1 MKKHL
6 IRLFTVSAVVS
17 LIAAFLLSMPLVQRY
32 NLHQTQTQLKSI
44 LLILSAQGESLLE
57 NPDDF
62 SDRCAGALSGS
73 GLDIRITILGPDGR
87 VVADSGPDSTLGQIH
102 SDRPEVQKA
111 RSEGWG
117 FHTRKSEST
126 SILYSYAAYASNGIV
141 YRAAMPLASVWHSAL
156 LLGLYACI
164 GLVAGIVI
172 AFLLSRIWA
181 ARSVKPVSD
190 LTTIANR
197 IAAGDLSQRAQ
208 PKGELSELSTALNS
222 VTQELSDT
230 SDELRLSNERLRAIL
245 QGLDEGVVSIENN
258 QLILLTSRAG
268 NLLGPA
274 PEGATSLSECG
285 TNYRYFQQA
294 MDEAIETGHDLSK
307 EITFS
312 APAPCVLQLYAA
324 KLSYAP
330 KSALAVVRDVT
341 KLHQLEEMR
350 REFVANV
357 THELKTPLT
366 SIRGYVE
373 LLQDE
378 KRDAQTR
385 AKFYEIIGIEAD
397 RLQRLIDDLL
407 ELSRIENN
415 LQKAPETQCTDVS
428 KIAQEALEHL
438 SPMAQER
445 QIAFSSELTPEL
457 TIRADPD
464 RIVQLFTNLI
474 QNAVKYNRPG
484 GSVTVSTQ
492 AARGMAVIK
501 VEDTGLGIPQ
511 ESLPRI
517 FERFY
522 RVDKGRSR
530 ELGGTGLG
538 LSIVKHIVQ
547 LYGGDISVDSV
558 VEKGTVFQ
566 VRFPLAHEL

>member
-6 IRLFTVSAVVS
+6 IRLFTISAVVS
-17 LIAAFLLSMPLVQRY
+17 LIAAFVLSMPLVQRY
-32 NLHQTQTQLKSI
+32 NLRQTQMQLKSI
-44 LLILSAQGESLLE
+44 LLILSVQNGSLLE
-57 NPDDF
+57 SPDDF
-62 SDRCAGALSGS
+62 SDRCAEALFGS
-73 GLDIRITILGPDGR
+73 GLDIRITILDRNSR
-87 VVADSGPDSTLGQIH
+87 VIADSGPDATLGQSH
-102 SDRPEVQKA
+102 SDRPEVQQA
-111 RSEGWG
+111 LSGGWG
-117 FHTRKSEST
+117 FDTRKSEST
-126 SILYSYAAYASNGIV
+126 SITYSYAAYASNGIV
-141 YRAAMPLASVWHSAL
+141 FRAAMPLANVWHSAL
-156 LLGLYACI
+156 LLSLYACI
-164 GLVAGIVI
+164 GLLAGVFI
-172 AFLLSRIWA
+172 AFILSRIWA

-197 IAAGDLSQRAQ
+197 VAAGDFSQRAR
-208 PKGELSELSTALNS
+208 PEGDLSELSTALNS

-230 SDELRLSNERLRAIL
+230 SDELRMSNERLRAIL
-245 QGLDEGVVSIENN
+245 QGLDEGVVSIENKK
-258 QLILLTSRAG
+258 LILLTGRAEK
-268 NLLGPA
+268 LLGPV
-274 PEGATSLSECG
+274 PEGAVTLPGCG
-285 TNYRYFQQA
+285 ANYLYLQQA
-294 MDEAIETGHDLSK
+294 MDEAIQTGRELSK
-307 EITFS
+307 EIAFS
-312 APAPCVLQLYAA
+312 APAPCVLQIYAA

-373 LLQDE
+373 LLQDD

-407 ELSRIENN
+407 ELSRIENSA
-415 LQKAPETQCTDVS
+415 QKAPETKRTDVS
-428 KIAQEALEHL
+428 EITREVLDHL
-438 SPMAQER
+438 APMAQER
-445 QIAFSSELTPEL
+445 QVAFSADLTPGL
-457 TIRADPD
+457 VIRADPD

-492 AARGMAVIK
+492 ALRGMAVAK

-566 VRFPLAHEL
+566 VRFPLAH

>member
-6 IRLFTVSAVVS
+6 IRLFTISAVIS
-17 LIAAFLLSMPLVQRY
+17 LIAAFVLSMPLVQRY
-32 NLHQTQTQLKSI
+32 NLLQTQMQLKSI
-44 LLILSAQGESLLE
+44 LLVLSVQGDSLLE

-62 SDRCAGALSGS
+62 SDRCAQALSGS
-73 GLDIRITILGPDGR
+73 GLDIRITILDQDGR
-87 VVADSGPDSTLGQIH
+87 VMADSGPDATLGQSH

-111 RSEGWG
+111 LSSGWG
-117 FHTRKSEST
+117 FDTRKSEST
-126 SILYSYAAYASNGIV
+126 NITYSYAAYALDGIV
-141 YRAAMPLASVWHSAL
+141 YRAAMPLTSVWHSAL
-156 LLGLYACI
+156 LLSLYACI
-164 GLVAGIVI
+164 GLLAGVVI
-172 AFLLSRIWA
+172 ALILSRIWA
-181 ARSVKPVSD
+181 ARSVKPVAD
-190 LTTIANR
+190 LTKIANQV
-197 IAAGDLSQRAQ
+197 AAGDFSQRARQ
-208 PKGELSELSTALNS
+208 EGDLSELSTALNS

-230 SDELRLSNERLRAIL
+230 SDELRVSNERLRAIL
-245 QGLDEGVVSIENN
+245 QGLDEGVLSIEDKK
-258 QLILLTSRAG
+258 ITLLTDRATR
-268 NLLGPA
+268 LLGPV
-274 PEGATSLSECG
+274 PEGVDTLPGCG
-285 TNYRYFQQA
+285 ANYLYLQQA
-294 MDEAIETGHDLSK
+294 MDEAIQTGGETTK
-307 EITFS
+307 EITLS
-312 APAPCVLQLYAA
+312 VPVPCVLQVYAA
-324 KLSYAP
+324 KLGYAP

-373 LLQDE
+373 LLQDD

-407 ELSRIENN
+407 ELSQIENS
-415 LQKAPETQCTDVS
+415 QRQSPETKGTNLSKTACDVLEQLS
-428 KIAQEALEHL
+428 LIAKEHQVTL
-438 SPMAQER
+438 YSDLAPGLIIQ
-445 QIAFSSELTPEL
+445 
-457 TIRADPD
+457 ADPD

-474 QNAVKYNRPG
+474 QNAIKYNRPG

-492 AARGMAVIK
+492 AVRNMAVIK
-501 VEDTGLGIPQ
+501 VEDTGLGIPP

>member
-6 IRLFTVSAVVS
+6 IHLFTISAVVS
-17 LIAAFLLSMPLVQRY
+17 LIAAFVLSMPLVQRY
-32 NLHQTQTQLKSI
+32 NLRQTQTQLKSI
-44 LLILSAQGESLLE
+44 LLILSVQNGSLLE
-57 NPDDF
+57 SPDDF
-62 SDRCAGALSGS
+62 SDRCAEALFGS
-73 GLDIRITILGPDGR
+73 GLDIRITILDRNSR
-87 VVADSGPDSTLGQIH
+87 VIADSGPDATLGQSH
-102 SDRPEVQKA
+102 SDRPEVQQA
-111 RSEGWG
+111 LSGGWG
-117 FHTRKSEST
+117 FDTRKSEST
-126 SILYSYAAYASNGIV
+126 SITYSYAAYASNGIV
-141 YRAAMPLASVWHSAL
+141 FRAAMPLANVWHSAL
-156 LLGLYACI
+156 LLSLYACI
-164 GLVAGIVI
+164 GLLAGVFI
-172 AFLLSRIWA
+172 AFILSRIWA

-197 IAAGDLSQRAQ
+197 VAAGDFSQRAR
-208 PKGELSELSTALNS
+208 PEGDLSELSTALNS

-230 SDELRLSNERLRAIL
+230 SDELRMSNERLRAIL
-245 QGLDEGVVSIENN
+245 QGLDEGVVSIENKK
-258 QLILLTSRAG
+258 LILLTGRAEK
-268 NLLGPA
+268 LLGPV
-274 PEGATSLSECG
+274 PDGAGTLPGCG
-285 TNYRYFQQA
+285 ANYLYLQQA
-294 MDEAIETGHDLSK
+294 MDEAIQTGRELSK
-307 EITFS
+307 EIAFS
-312 APAPCVLQLYAA
+312 APAPCVLQIYAA

-373 LLQDE
+373 LLQDD

-407 ELSRIENN
+407 ELSRIENSA
-415 LQKAPETQCTDVS
+415 QKAPETKRTDVS
-428 KIAQEALEHL
+428 EITREVLDHL
-438 SPMAQER
+438 APMAQER
-445 QIAFSSELTPEL
+445 QVAFSADLTPGL
-457 TIRADPD
+457 VIRADPD

-492 AARGMAVIK
+492 ALRGMAVAK

-566 VRFPLAHEL
+566 VRFPLAH

>member
-32 NLHQTQTQLKSI
+32 NLRQTQTQLKSI

-62 SDRCAGALSGS
+62 SDRYAGALSGN

-102 SDRPEVQKA
+102 SDRPEVQQA
-111 RSEGWG
+111 RSDGWG
-117 FHTRKSEST
+117 FDTRKSEST

-164 GLVAGIVI
+164 GLLAGIFI
-172 AFLLSRIWA
+172 AFFLSRIWA

-258 QLILLTSRAG
+258 QLILLTSRAEK
-268 NLLGPA
+268 LLGPA

-285 TNYRYFQQA
+285 TNYRYLQQA

-407 ELSRIENN
+407 ELSRIENS
-415 LQKAPETQCTDVS
+415 LQKAPETKRTDVS
-428 KIAQEALEHL
+428 KIALETLEHL
-438 SPMAQER
+438 SPMARER
-445 QIAFSSELTPEL
+445 QVTFSSEL

-464 RIVQLFTNLI
+464 RMVQLFTNLI

-484 GSVTVSTQ
+484 GSVLVATQ
-492 AARGMAVIK
+492 AVRGMAVIR

-566 VRFPLAHEL
+566 VRFPLAH

>member
-6 IRLFTVSAVVS
+6 IHLFTISAVVS
-17 LIAAFLLSMPLVQRY
+17 LIAAFVLSMPLVQRY
-32 NLHQTQTQLKSI
+32 NLRQTQMQLKSI
-44 LLILSAQGESLLE
+44 LLILSVQNGSLLE

-62 SDRCAGALSGS
+62 SDRCAEALFGS
-73 GLDIRITILGPDGR
+73 GLDIRITILDRNSR
-87 VVADSGPDSTLGQIH
+87 VIADSGPDATLGQSH
-102 SDRPEVQKA
+102 SDRPEVQQA
-111 RSEGWG
+111 LSGGWG
-117 FHTRKSEST
+117 FDTRKSEST
-126 SILYSYAAYASNGIV
+126 SITYSYAAYASNGIV
-141 YRAAMPLASVWHSAL
+141 FRAAMPLANVWHSAL
-156 LLGLYACI
+156 LLSLYACI
-164 GLVAGIVI
+164 GLLAGVFI
-172 AFLLSRIWA
+172 AFILSRIWA

-197 IAAGDLSQRAQ
+197 VAAGDFSQRAR
-208 PKGELSELSTALNS
+208 PEGDLSELSTALNS

-230 SDELRLSNERLRAIL
+230 SDELRMSNERLRAIL
-245 QGLDEGVVSIENN
+245 QGLDEGVVSIENKK
-258 QLILLTSRAG
+258 LILLTGRAEK
-268 NLLGPA
+268 LLGPV
-274 PEGATSLSECG
+274 PEGAVTLPGCG
-285 TNYRYFQQA
+285 ANYLYLQQA
-294 MDEAIETGHDLSK
+294 MDEAIQTGRELSK
-307 EITFS
+307 EIAFS
-312 APAPCVLQLYAA
+312 APAPCVLQIYAA

-373 LLQDE
+373 LLQDD

-407 ELSRIENN
+407 ELSRIENSA
-415 LQKAPETQCTDVS
+415 QKAPETKRTDVS
-428 KIAQEALEHL
+428 EITREVLDHL
-438 SPMAQER
+438 APMAQER
-445 QIAFSSELTPEL
+445 QVAFSADLTPGL
-457 TIRADPD
+457 VIRADPD

-492 AARGMAVIK
+492 ALRGMAVAK

-566 VRFPLAHEL
+566 VRFPLAH

>member
-6 IRLFTVSAVVS
+6 IRLFTISAVVS
-17 LIAAFLLSMPLVQRY
+17 LIAAFVLSMPLVQRY
-32 NLHQTQTQLKSI
+32 NLRQTQMQLKSI
-44 LLILSAQGESLLE
+44 LLILSVQNGSLLE

-62 SDRCAGALSGS
+62 SDRCAEALFGS
-73 GLDIRITILGPDGR
+73 GLDIRITILDRNSR
-87 VVADSGPDSTLGQIH
+87 VIADSGPDATLGQSH
-102 SDRPEVQKA
+102 SDRPEVQQA
-111 RSEGWG
+111 LSGGWG
-117 FHTRKSEST
+117 FDTRKSEST
-126 SILYSYAAYASNGIV
+126 SITYSYAAYASNGIV
-141 YRAAMPLASVWHSAL
+141 FRAAMPLANVWHSAL
-156 LLGLYACI
+156 LLSLYACI
-164 GLVAGIVI
+164 GLLAGVFI
-172 AFLLSRIWA
+172 AFILSRIWA

-197 IAAGDLSQRAQ
+197 VAAGDFSQRAR
-208 PKGELSELSTALNS
+208 PEGDLSELSTALNS

-230 SDELRLSNERLRAIL
+230 SDELRMSNERLRAIL
-245 QGLDEGVVSIENN
+245 QGLDEGVVSIENKK
-258 QLILLTSRAG
+258 LILLTGRAEK
-268 NLLGPA
+268 LLGPV
-274 PEGATSLSECG
+274 PEGAVTLPGCG
-285 TNYRYFQQA
+285 ANYLYLQQA
-294 MDEAIETGHDLSK
+294 MDEAIQTGRELSK
-307 EITFS
+307 EIAFS
-312 APAPCVLQLYAA
+312 APAPCVLQIYAA

-373 LLQDE
+373 LLQDD

-407 ELSRIENN
+407 ELSRIENSA
-415 LQKAPETQCTDVS
+415 QKAPETKRTDVS
-428 KIAQEALEHL
+428 EITREVLDHL
-438 SPMAQER
+438 APMAQER
-445 QIAFSSELTPEL
+445 QVAFSADLTPGL
-457 TIRADPD
+457 VIRADPD

-492 AARGMAVIK
+492 ALRGMAVAK

-566 VRFPLAHEL
+566 VRFPLAH

>member
-141 YRAAMPLASVWHSAL
+141 YRAAMPLTSVWHSAL

-274 PEGATSLSECG
+274 PEGATSLPNAAQITVISS
-285 TNYRYFQQA
+285 RQWMKRLKQA
-294 MDEAIETGHDLSK
+294 TIS
-307 EITFS
+307 
-312 APAPCVLQLYAA
+312 
-324 KLSYAP
+324 P
-330 KSALAVVRDVT
+330 KRLRSLPLPLACSNSMPPSLV
-341 KLHQLEEMR
+341 MR
-350 REFVANV
+350 R
-357 THELKTPLT
+357 
-366 SIRGYVE
+366 
-373 LLQDE
+373 
-378 KRDAQTR
+378 
-385 AKFYEIIGIEAD
+385 
-397 RLQRLIDDLL
+397 
-407 ELSRIENN
+407 
-415 LQKAPETQCTDVS
+415 KARSLWC
-428 KIAQEALEHL
+428 
-438 SPMAQER
+438 
-445 QIAFSSELTPEL
+445 
-457 TIRADPD
+457 
-464 RIVQLFTNLI
+464 
-474 QNAVKYNRPG
+474 
-484 GSVTVSTQ
+484 
-492 AARGMAVIK
+492 GM
-501 VEDTGLGIPQ
+501 
-511 ESLPRI
+511 
-517 FERFY
+517 
-522 RVDKGRSR
+522 
-530 ELGGTGLG
+530 
-538 LSIVKHIVQ
+538 
-547 LYGGDISVDSV
+547 
-558 VEKGTVFQ
+558 
-566 VRFPLAHEL
+566 

>member
-6 IRLFTVSAVVS
+6 IRLFTISAVVS
-17 LIAAFLLSMPLVQRY
+17 LIAAFVLSMPLVQRY
-32 NLHQTQTQLKSI
+32 NLRQTQTQLKSI
-44 LLILSAQGESLLE
+44 LLILSAQNGSLLE
-57 NPDDF
+57 NPDNF
-62 SDRCAGALSGS
+62 SDRCAEALFGS
-73 GLDIRITILGPDGR
+73 GLDIRITILDRNSR
-87 VVADSGPDSTLGQIH
+87 VIADSGPDATLGQSH

-111 RSEGWG
+111 LSSGWG
-117 FHTRKSEST
+117 FDTRKSEST
-126 SILYSYAAYASNGIV
+126 NITYSYAAYALDGIV
-141 YRAAMPLASVWHSAL
+141 YRAAMPLTNVWHSAL
-156 LLGLYACI
+156 LLSLYACI
-164 GLVAGIVI
+164 GLLAGIFI
-172 AFLLSRIWA
+172 AFILSRIWA

-197 IAAGDLSQRAQ
+197 VAAGDFSQRAR
-208 PKGELSELSTALNS
+208 PEGDLSELSTALNS

-230 SDELRLSNERLRAIL
+230 SDELRMSNERLRAIL
-245 QGLDEGVVSIENN
+245 QGLDEGVVSIENKK
-258 QLILLTSRAG
+258 LILLTGRAEK
-268 NLLGPA
+268 LLGPV
-274 PEGATSLSECG
+274 PEGAGTLPDCG
-285 TNYRYFQQA
+285 ANYLYLQQA
-294 MDEAIETGHDLSK
+294 MDEAIQTGRDLSK
-307 EITFS
+307 EIAFS
-312 APAPCVLQLYAA
+312 APAPCVLQIYAA

-407 ELSRIENN
+407 ELSRIENSA
-415 LQKAPETQCTDVS
+415 QKAPETKRTDVS
-428 KIAQEALEHL
+428 EIAREVLDHL
-438 SPMAQER
+438 SPMAQE
-445 QIAFSSELTPEL
+445 QQVAFSADLTPGL
-457 TIRADPD
+457 VIRADPD

-492 AARGMAVIK
+492 ALRGMAVAK

-566 VRFPLAHEL
+566 VRFPLTH

>member
-6 IRLFTVSAVVS
+6 IRLFTISAVIS
-17 LIAAFLLSMPLVQRY
+17 LIAAFVLSMPLVQRY
-32 NLHQTQTQLKSI
+32 NLLQTQMQLKSI
-44 LLILSAQGESLLE
+44 LLVLSVQGDSLLE

-62 SDRCAGALSGS
+62 SDRCAQALSRS
-73 GLDIRITILGPDGR
+73 GLDIRITILDQDGR
-87 VVADSGPDSTLGQIH
+87 VMADSGPDATLGQSH

-111 RSEGWG
+111 LSSGWG
-117 FHTRKSEST
+117 FDTRKSEST
-126 SILYSYAAYASNGIV
+126 NITYSYAAYALDGIV
-141 YRAAMPLASVWHSAL
+141 YRAAMPLTSVWHSAL
-156 LLGLYACI
+156 LLSLYACI
-164 GLVAGIVI
+164 GLLAGVVI
-172 AFLLSRIWA
+172 ALILSRIWA
-181 ARSVKPVSD
+181 ARSVKPVAD
-190 LTTIANR
+190 LTKIANQV
-197 IAAGDLSQRAQ
+197 AAGDFSQRARQ
-208 PKGELSELSTALNS
+208 EGDLSELSTALNS

-230 SDELRLSNERLRAIL
+230 SDELRVSNERLRAIL
-245 QGLDEGVVSIENN
+245 QGLDEGVLSIEDKK
-258 QLILLTSRAG
+258 ITLLTDRATR
-268 NLLGPA
+268 LLGPV
-274 PEGATSLSECG
+274 PEGVDTLPGCG
-285 TNYRYFQQA
+285 ANYLYLQQA
-294 MDEAIETGHDLSK
+294 MDEAIQTGGETTK
-307 EITFS
+307 EITLS
-312 APAPCVLQLYAA
+312 APVPCVLQVYAA
-324 KLSYAP
+324 KLGYAP

-373 LLQDE
+373 LLQDD

-407 ELSRIENN
+407 ELSQIENSQRQSPEPKGTN
-415 LQKAPETQCTDVS
+415 LSKTACDVLEQLS
-428 KIAQEALEHL
+428 LIAKEHQVTL
-438 SPMAQER
+438 YSD
-445 QIAFSSELTPEL
+445 LTPGL
-457 TIRADPD
+457 IIQADPD

-474 QNAVKYNRPG
+474 QNAIKYNRPG
-484 GSVTVSTQ
+484 GSVTISTQ
-492 AARGMAVIK
+492 AIRNMAVIK
-501 VEDTGLGIPQ
+501 VEDTGLGIPP

-566 VRFPLAHEL
+566 VRFALEHEL